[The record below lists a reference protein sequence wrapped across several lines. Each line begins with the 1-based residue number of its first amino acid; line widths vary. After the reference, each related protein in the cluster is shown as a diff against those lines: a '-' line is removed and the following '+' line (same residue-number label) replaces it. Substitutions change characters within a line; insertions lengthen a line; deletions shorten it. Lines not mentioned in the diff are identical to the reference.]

1 MQTIEQNMNTFVRE
15 IQNTFPYLREED
27 INLLLSIS
35 VIREIPTEKILVNEG
50 EINANVFLVL
60 KGLLRSFATTSA
72 GEERTI
78 LLSKETMRTAS
89 VNSILHNS
97 PSEMTI
103 ESIEPSI
110 ILIIDSKRF
119 PQLARAN
126 ENIATLAIKGMQY
139 FLTDAMERLTFF
151 TVLTPEERFISFRK
165 KHKDLIQRVPQKYLA
180 SFLGITPVSLSRIK
194 ARIVKS

>member
-1 MQTIEQNMNTFVRE
+1 MNTFVKK
-15 IQNTFPYLREED
+15 IQNSFPFLKEED

-35 VIREIPTEKILVNEG
+35 VIREIPAEEVLVKEG
-50 EINANVFLVL
+50 EINASVFLVL

-89 VNSILHNS
+89 TNSFLHNL
-97 PSEMTI
+97 PSEITI
-103 ESIEPSI
+103 ESIEPSL
-110 ILIIDSKRF
+110 ILIIDSNKF
-119 PQLARAN
+119 TQLARAN
-126 ENIATLAIKGMQY
+126 ENITTLAIKGMKD

-151 TVLTPEERFISFRK
+151 TVLTPVERFISFRE

-180 SFLGITPVSLSRIK
+180 SFLGVTTVSLSRIK
-194 ARIVKS
+194 ARIAKS

>member
-1 MQTIEQNMNTFVRE
+1 MNTFVKE
-15 IQNTFPYLREED
+15 LQNKFPFLKEED
-27 INLLLSIS
+27 IDLLLSIS
-35 VIREIPTEKILVNEG
+35 VIREIPAEKKLVKEG

-89 VNSILHNS
+89 INSFLHNS
-97 PSEMTI
+97 PSEITI

-110 ILIIDSKRF
+110 ILIIDSTKF

-126 ENIATLAIKGMQY
+126 ENLTALAIKGMQD
-139 FLTDAMERLTFF
+139 FLSESRERLYFF
-151 TVLTPEERFISFRK
+151 TVLTPEERFISFSE
-165 KHKDLIQRVPQKYLA
+165 KHQDLIQRVPQKYLA
-180 SFLGITPVSLSRIK
+180 SYLGVTTVSLSRIK
-194 ARIVKS
+194 ARIAKK